1 MRPPMRGSD
10 PERDGRRL
18 PMQGVLRVWF
28 LATGLFLSVAMI
40 WAFVPVLVPILG
52 LTAAIGIVV
61 AGMVALARWIERLR
75 SDSRSDSG

>member
-1 MRPPMRGSD
+1 
-10 PERDGRRL
+10 
-18 PMQGVLRVWF
+18 MQGVLRIWF

-61 AGMVALARWIERLR
+61 AGMVGLARWIERLR
-75 SDSRSDSG
+75 GGSRSDGS

>member
-1 MRPPMRGSD
+1 
-10 PERDGRRL
+10 
-18 PMQGVLRVWF
+18 MQGVLRIWF

-61 AGMVALARWIERLR
+61 AGMVGLARWIERLR
-75 SDSRSDSG
+75 GGSRSDSS